1 MAYKIHYGAS
11 RHDRAEGRNPR
22 KLWVPLVLLVAV
34 LVGIYLVDVSGIRF
48 DWLLPGDPD
57 VTAAALEG
65 LREGLA
71 AGEPFVEAVTTFC
84 REIVNGAALE

>member
-1 MAYKIHYGAS
+1 MAYKIHYGVS

-22 KLWVPLVLLVAV
+22 KLWVSLILLSVI
-34 LVGIYLVDVSGIRF
+34 LVGIYLIDVSGIRF

-65 LREGLA
+65 LREDLA
-71 AGEPFVEAVTTFC
+71 VGEPFVEAVTTFC
-84 REIVNGAALE
+84 WEIVNGAALD